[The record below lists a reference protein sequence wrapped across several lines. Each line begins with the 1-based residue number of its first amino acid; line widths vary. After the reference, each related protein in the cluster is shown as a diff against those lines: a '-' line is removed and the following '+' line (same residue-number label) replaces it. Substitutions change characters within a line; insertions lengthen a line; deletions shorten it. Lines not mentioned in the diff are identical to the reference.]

1 MKIAKLI
8 SYILH
13 PIIVP
18 IIGTLLYFI
27 ILPRHTSRTMEI
39 TIILYVFF
47 GTYLLPLLFLSALKK
62 YKAIKSFKLIR
73 IEERKSPVLF
83 LIFVTSLLGT
93 IFYRGRITVDLTLF
107 LFGSSLALMV
117 VYLLLF
123 RKFKVSLHMVG
134 IGGLI
139 GFILFF
145 SYKYTINNLLTLSFL
160 FIITGLIG
168 HSRLSLKA
176 HNQKEIYW
184 GFIIGLSSQLI
195 VYIYNI

>member
-1 MKIAKLI
+1 MKTAKLI

-27 ILPRHTSRTMEI
+27 ILPRHTRRTLEI

-47 GTYLLPLLFLSALKK
+47 GTYLLPLIFLAVLKK
-62 YKAIKSFKLIR
+62 SKAIKSFKLMQ
-73 IEERKSPVLF
+73 IEERKSPILF
-83 LIFVTSLLGT
+83 LVFVTSLLGT
-93 IFYRGRITVDLTLF
+93 IFYRSRISADLSLF
-107 LFGSSLALMV
+107 LFGSSLALMAA
-117 VYLLLF
+117 YLLIF
-123 RKFKVSLHMVG
+123 KKFKVSLHMIG

-168 HSRLSLKA
+168 HSRLSLKV

-195 VYIYNI
+195 VYFYNI